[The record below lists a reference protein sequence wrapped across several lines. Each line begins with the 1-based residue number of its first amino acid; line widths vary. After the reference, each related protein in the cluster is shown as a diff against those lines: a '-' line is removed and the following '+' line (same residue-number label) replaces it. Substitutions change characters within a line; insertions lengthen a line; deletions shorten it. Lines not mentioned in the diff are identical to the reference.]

1 VIQSGFVR
9 RLAVSSDF
17 HLILSAC
24 SIRSRIA
31 NDSIVGALSVL
42 AIPPPAGGVNV
53 PTFHAAEITEIYRVF
68 LFALFAEYHLV
79 TGDIGKHALDEIAAV
94 GAVDIPKRQCRRFL
108 LGVGQLPACLV

>member
-1 VIQSGFVR
+1 M
-9 RLAVSSDF
+9 
-17 HLILSAC
+17 
-24 SIRSRIA
+24 
-31 NDSIVGALSVL
+31 L

-108 LGVGQLPACLV
+108 LGVGQLSACLI

>member
-1 VIQSGFVR
+1 M
-9 RLAVSSDF
+9 LA
-17 HLILSAC
+17 L
-24 SIRSRIA
+24 
-31 NDSIVGALSVL
+31 
-42 AIPPPAGGVNV
+42 PPPAGGVNV
-53 PTFHAAEITEIYRVF
+53 PTFHAAEIAEIYRIF